1 MQQQPRGSRPSAL
14 GRTLGSMDGEPSL
27 DQSAR
32 PAVSGGAGTLSKSVV
47 VLAIEPLNMALSTT
61 GRKAYNVMLWLAQR
75 GKRDAEGFYS
85 SPVSEILRGYGS
97 ATNASKRVQGYI
109 QQMMGTTIVWRPLA
123 AGDEALVTRS
133 PETMPLE
140 GVDPAAKVTNETR
153 TFPLL
158 AEARIF
164 QRGGEAWV
172 RWFYPPTVQE
182 QLVSPE
188 RWAQLELASIAT
200 LSTYTAVALYE
211 ICARY
216 KDVPGGLTTRKPPEF
231 WSGVL
236 REGGGAK
243 PREWRKFKNEL
254 LTPAIADI
262 NEKTEITIE
271 LREHRD
277 RGLVSQVQFAVARKV
292 KTATQVPAPADV
304 TLVMRGSTLG
314 VREEDIDLLVTKYG
328 AMKVAESLDAI
339 DAQLA
344 ENKLIHNR
352 AAYLRRIL
360 ANRFPEAEGQ
370 GGELSASEISI
381 TMPATR
387 RRVRENEAEAWK
399 ADRIK
404 LVHADFE
411 RLDPS
416 EQERWISEAADRL
429 LVSTPSPGV
438 RKRLAER
445 DWQSPLI
452 RMAVLNA
459 FASARFGSRWLDPE
473 AGIEI

>member
-1 MQQQPRGSRPSAL
+1 MDNGSSVDRN
-14 GRTLGSMDGEPSL
+14 
-27 DQSAR
+27 AR
-32 PAVSGGAGTLSKSVV
+32 ATVVSGSTGTLSKSVV
-47 VLAIEPLNMALSTT
+47 VLAIEPLNMALSIT

-75 GKRDAEGFYS
+75 GKRDSEGFYS

-97 ATNASKRVQGYI
+97 TTNASKRVQGYI

-123 AGDEALVTRS
+123 AGDEVLVTRT

-140 GVDPAAKVTNETR
+140 GVDPAAKVTDETR

-231 WSGVL
+231 WSSVL

-254 LTPAIADI
+254 LMPAIADI
-262 NEKTEITIE
+262 NEKTEITLD
-271 LREHRD
+271 LREHRE
-277 RGLVSQVQFAVARKV
+277 RGIVADVQFAVARK
-292 KTATQVPAPADV
+292 TALAPQAPDPADV
-304 TLVMRGSTLG
+304 TLVMRGSALG
-314 VREEDIDLLVTKYG
+314 VREEDLDALVTKYG
-328 AMKVAESLDAI
+328 AIKVAEGLDAI
-339 DAQLA
+339 DAQIA
-344 ENKLIHNR
+344 DNKLVHNR
-352 AAYLRRIL
+352 TAYLRRIL
-360 ANRFPEAEGQ
+360 ANRFPEGEGEGGAGDLSSAEHAIG
-370 GGELSASEISI
+370 A
-381 TMPATR
+381 PAGR
-387 RRVRENEAEAWK
+387 QRALEQQQEAWRIERVREMQAE
-399 ADRIK
+399 
-404 LVHADFE
+404 FE
-411 RLDPS
+411 RLEPTQQD
-416 EQERWISEAADRL
+416 RWISEAADRL
-429 LVSTPSPGV
+429 LASNPSPGV

-452 RMAVLNA
+452 RMAVLNTY
-459 FASARFGSRWLDPE
+459 ASARYGSAWLDP
-473 AGIEI
+473 AAAA

>member
-1 MQQQPRGSRPSAL
+1 MDNGSSVDRNARG
-14 GRTLGSMDGEPSL
+14 
-27 DQSAR
+27 
-32 PAVSGGAGTLSKSVV
+32 AVASGGPGTLSKSVV
-47 VLAIEPLNMALSTT
+47 VLAIEPLNMALSIT

-97 ATNASKRVQGYI
+97 TTNASKRVQGYI

-123 AGDEALVTRS
+123 AGDETLVTRT
-133 PETMPLE
+133 PETMPLD
-140 GVDPAAKVTNETR
+140 GIDPAARVTNETR

-231 WSGVL
+231 WSSVL

-254 LTPAIADI
+254 LMPAIGDI
-262 NEKTEITIE
+262 NEKTEITLE
-271 LREHRD
+271 LREHRE
-277 RGLVSQVQFAVARKV
+277 RGIVTDVQFAVARK
-292 KTATQVPAPADV
+292 ATLAQQAPDPADV
-304 TLVMRGSTLG
+304 TLVMRASALG
-314 VREEDIDLLVTKYG
+314 VREEDLDALITKYG
-328 AMKVAESLDAI
+328 PLKVVEGLDAI
-339 DAQLA
+339 DGQLA
-344 ENKLIHNR
+344 DNKLVHNR
-352 AAYLRRIL
+352 PAYLRRIL
-360 ANRFPEAEGQ
+360 ANRFPEGQ
-370 GGELSASEISI
+370 GEGGVGDLS
-381 TMPATR
+381 PAER
-387 RRVRENEAEAWK
+387 AIGAPAGRQRALEQQHEAWK
-399 ADRIK
+399 AERIREIQ
-404 LVHADFE
+404 AEFE
-411 RLDPS
+411 RLEAAQQD
-416 EQERWISEAADRL
+416 RWISEAADRL
-429 LVSTPSPGV
+429 LSANPSPGV

-452 RMAVLNA
+452 RMAVLTTY
-459 FASARFGSRWLDPE
+459 ASARYGSAWLDPVS
-473 AGIEI
+473 AN